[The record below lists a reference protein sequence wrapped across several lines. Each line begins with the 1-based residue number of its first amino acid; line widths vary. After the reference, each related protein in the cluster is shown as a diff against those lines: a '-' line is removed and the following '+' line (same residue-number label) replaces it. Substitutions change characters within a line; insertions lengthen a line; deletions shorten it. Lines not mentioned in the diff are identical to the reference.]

1 MRMLVKDFMIQD
13 VFVARPTF
21 TLKQLLQ
28 LFIENKIGGVPIV
41 DEEDQLISVVSDGD
55 ILRYLAP
62 KESVF
67 KDYFTYVPVLPG
79 KNLNETVNGKLN
91 DTVSKLLRNNT
102 ITTLSPEDHLED
114 AIKVISQHHFKKIP
128 VVDVENRVVGIIS
141 RGDALR
147 TLYKGFF

>member
-1 MRMLVKDFMIQD
+1 MLVKDFMIQD

-128 VVDVENRVVGIIS
+128 VVDAENRVVGIIS

-147 TLYKGFF
+147 TLYKGFFI

>member
-1 MRMLVKDFMIQD
+1 MLVKDFMIQD
-13 VFVARPTF
+13 VYVARPTF

-28 LFIENKIGGVPIV
+28 LFIENRIGGVPIV
-41 DEEDQLISVVSDGD
+41 DDDNKLISVVSDGD

-67 KDYFTYVPVLPG
+67 KDYFTYVPVLPR
-79 KNLNETVNGKLN
+79 KNLDETVASKLN
-91 DTVSKLLRNNT
+91 DTVSNLLRNNQ

-114 AIKVISQHHFKKIP
+114 AIKVISQHHFKKVP
-128 VVDVENRVVGIIS
+128 VVDADNRVVGIIS

-147 TLYKGFF
+147 TLYKGFFI

>member
-1 MRMLVKDFMIQD
+1 MIKD

-41 DEEDQLISVVSDGD
+41 DEDDKLISVVSDGD

-67 KDYFTYVPVLPG
+67 KDYFTYVPILPG
-79 KNLNETVNGKLN
+79 KNLDETVNSKLN
-91 DTVSKLLRNNT
+91 DTVSKLLRNNK
-102 ITTLSPEDHLED
+102 ITTISPEDHLEE

-128 VVDVENRVVGIIS
+128 VVDEIIE
-141 RGDALR
+141 
-147 TLYKGFF
+147 

>member
-1 MRMLVKDFMIQD
+1 MLVKDFMIKD

-41 DEEDQLISVVSDGD
+41 DQEDKLISIVSDGD

-67 KDYFTYVPVLPG
+67 KDYFTYVPTLPG
-79 KNLNETVNGKLN
+79 KNLDKTVNSKLN

-102 ITTLSPEDHLED
+102 ITTISPE
-114 AIKVISQHHFKKIP
+114 
-128 VVDVENRVVGIIS
+128 
-141 RGDALR
+141 
-147 TLYKGFF
+147 

>member
-1 MRMLVKDFMIQD
+1 MLVKDFMIQD
-13 VFVARPTF
+13 VYVARPNY

-28 LFIENKIGGVPIV
+28 LFIENKIGGVPVV
-41 DEEDQLISVVSDGD
+41 DEYEKLISVVSDGD

-62 KESVF
+62 KESVY

-79 KNLNETVNGKLN
+79 KNLDETVKSKLN
-91 DTVSKLLRNNT
+91 DTVSKLLKNNK

-128 VVDVENRVVGIIS
+128 VVDAENRVVGIIS

-147 TLYKGFF
+147 TLYKGFFI

>member
-1 MRMLVKDFMIQD
+1 MLVKDFMIKD

-41 DEEDQLISVVSDGD
+41 DQEDKLISIVSDGD

-67 KDYFTYVPVLPG
+67 KDYFTYVPTLPG
-79 KNLNETVNGKLN
+79 KNLDKTVNSKLN

-102 ITTLSPEDHLED
+102 ITTISPEDHLEE

-128 VVDVENRVVGIIS
+128 VVDEDNKVVGIIS

-147 TLYKGFF
+147 TLYKGFFM